1 MKATCLPVVMVLL
14 LSSPSATAQ
23 HRTRTDSVDVTI
35 RLNRAFT
42 GASAVDSV
50 LVIFDRY
57 DLAGAGVVKKVFYPT
72 NNQLIIPR
80 VPAGK
85 YYIGILCLGPY
96 QQFFSETTF
105 INKRRSNNL
114 VFNLKRC
121 QQYIP
126 GIYVP
131 IEAID
136 FSKLAITRP
145 DSFKQ

>member
-1 MKATCLPVVMVLL
+1 MKATCWPLVMVML
-14 LSSPSATAQ
+14 LSSPSAMAQ
-23 HRTRTDSVDVTI
+23 HRARTDSVDVTI
-35 RLNRAFT
+35 RLNRAFA
-42 GASAVDSV
+42 GASPVDSV

-72 NNQLIIPR
+72 NNQFIISR

-105 INKRRSNNL
+105 VNKRRSNNL

-131 IEAID
+131 TETID
-136 FSKLAITRP
+136 MSRLAVTRP
-145 DSFKQ
+145 DSFK